1 MLVKPEDIT
10 VDVLDQVAAERD
22 TERLWA
28 VTRAEV
34 ILKGNEWRNARLL
47 ENRLETQCMIRAR
60 RLKMYGLTKKEI
72 QDLFGADRKTVNK
85 WLKGME

>member
-10 VDVLDQVAAERD
+10 VDKLDEVAREWD

-34 ILKGNEWRNARLL
+34 ILKGNEWRDARVR
-47 ENRLETQCMIRAR
+47 ENRLEMQCMICAR
-60 RLKMYGLTKKEI
+60 RLRMYGITRKEI
-72 QDLFGADRKTVNK
+72 QDLFGCDRKTVNK

>member
-10 VDVLDQVAAERD
+10 PEKLDEVAREWD

-34 ILKGNEWRNARLL
+34 LLLGNRYRNARVE
-47 ENRLETQCMIRAR
+47 ENRLEMQCMIRAR
-60 RLKMYGLTKKEI
+60 RMRMLGITRGEI
-72 QDLFGADRKTVNK
+72 VDLFGVERKTVNK
-85 WLKGME
+85 WLKGMD